1 VTAPAAVFL
10 DALGTLVRLE
20 SPAPRLQAS
29 LRARVGLDVDDDLA
43 AAAMRAEMR
52 YYAANCIRARDDA
65 SLAALRLECADVL
78 ADTLGVGVVGA
89 ELLPCLTDAIAFRLY
104 DDVAPALAELHAA
117 GLRLAVVSNWDVS
130 LVPVLERLGIGDR
143 FEAVVHSAGVG
154 ASKPDP
160 KVFET
165 ALRELDLP
173 PEAVLHVGD
182 DPVNDLE
189 GARRAGIR
197 AILIDRQGRHR
208 SGEAIASLEELAPLV
223 TAATAGG

>member
-1 VTAPAAVFL
+1 VSGPEAVFL

-29 LRARVGLDVDDDLA
+29 LRARLGLEVDEDVA

-52 YYAANCIRARDDA
+52 YYAANCIRASDDA

-78 ADTLGVGVVGA
+78 ADMLRGGLVGA

-104 DDVAPALAELHAA
+104 DDVLPALGELQAA

-130 LVPVLERLGIGDR
+130 LIPVLERLGVAER
-143 FEAVVHSAGVG
+143 FEAIVHSAGVG

-160 KVFET
+160 RLFEA
-165 ALRELDLP
+165 ALDAIGVT
-173 PEAVLHVGD
+173 PEVVLHVGD
-182 DPVNDLE
+182 DPVNDVQ
-189 GARRAGIR
+189 GAGSAGIR
-197 AILIDRQGRHR
+197 GILLDRRGR
-208 SGEAIASLEELAPLV
+208 SAGEDVIATLSELRPLV
-223 TAATAGG
+223 AAATAGG